1 MEKKMQVQVVAY
13 NANTKQRK
21 NFVMNIDHEIDRN
34 KAMEQGWT
42 HISAFIARD
51 KVSIGM
57 ALALKGWVNGGVVRT
72 GDTRYWLPLQET
84 ELEVVPF

>member
-1 MEKKMQVQVVAY
+1 MEKMQVVIQAY
-13 NANTKQRK
+13 NANTEEQK
-21 NFVMNIDHEIDRN
+21 NFKMNIDHNIDVN

-42 HISAFIARD
+42 HLSTFIARD

-57 ALALKGWVNGGVVRT
+57 ALESKGWVNGGVVRS
-72 GDTRYWLPLQET
+72 GDTRYWLPMKEQ

>member
-1 MEKKMQVQVVAY
+1 MEKMQIVIQAY
-13 NANTKQRK
+13 NANTKEQK
-21 NFVMNIDHEIDRN
+21 NFKMNVDHNIDVN

-42 HISAFIARD
+42 HLSTFIARD

-57 ALALKGWVNGGVVRT
+57 ALEGKGWVNGGVVRS
-72 GDTRYWLPLQET
+72 GDTRYWLPMTEQ